1 MAEAV
6 AQLEAVGSVEAQR
19 KRSWLGT
26 CLWFCKAKP
35 LGAVGFVIF
44 AVVLFCAVFGPG
56 ISIGGTEIIPGF
68 TRYDPNENNVLEK
81 QQPPSWDHYFG
92 TDDLGRDVFTR
103 VVHGARPSLQVGIF
117 ATMLG
122 LAVGTVI
129 GLFSGYARGTPD
141 MLTQRFMDGVM
152 AIPPLV
158 LLLSLVSVTSPSLIN
173 IILILI
179 IFIAPSSSRVVRGAV
194 LSLKENQYVEASK
207 SIGMTP
213 VRTVT
218 RHILPNMFA
227 PIMVLATVTIGGAI
241 LVEAALSFLGLGVP
255 PPTPTWGSMLSRG
268 NAAGSFER
276 APWIALA
283 PGIAITLTVLAFN
296 LIGDALRDVLDPR
309 LRGAR

>member
-1 MAEAV
+1 
-6 AQLEAVGSVEAQR
+6 
-19 KRSWLGT
+19 
-26 CLWFCKAKP
+26 
-35 LGAVGFVIF
+35 
-44 AVVLFCAVFGPG
+44 
-56 ISIGGTEIIPGF
+56 
-68 TRYDPNENNVLEK
+68 
-81 QQPPSWDHYFG
+81 
-92 TDDLGRDVFTR
+92 
-103 VVHGARPSLQVGIF
+103 
-117 ATMLG
+117 
-122 LAVGTVI
+122 
-129 GLFSGYARGTPD
+129 
-141 MLTQRFMDGVM
+141 
-152 AIPPLV
+152 
-158 LLLSLVSVTSPSLIN
+158 
-173 IILILI
+173 
-179 IFIAPSSSRVVRGAV
+179 V